1 MLKTLLETLHWWH
14 HVNDKAS
21 SQVLPPK
28 DIGDRPS
35 KVDALAL
42 AKLMDDHLNDVAL
55 TWAQETYNTASF
67 HPEKQWMDILIE
79 SRRYAVSALVGA
91 LRSGSYDK
99 LDIYLYD
106 LCERTIQTGYETSEV
121 IGSLLQCKSAVM
133 PIIRQTYPND
143 TAKAFDLL
151 ALLDQY
157 LSWLVQRFDALYNK
171 EINRQLQEQ
180 HDRIISML
188 QMGEYPH
195 EQLDLDH
202 ILKQIAERIISVLHV
217 NHCDFYMTSEET
229 TMLTPKVGISRVP
242 HDHKRKELFLTYP
255 PDGKEDPFYSDLIE
269 NQKPVVCNDIFADPR
284 INQPIN
290 LMMGTKSLL
299 AVPLI
304 THGRVVAIAVTGTF
318 NTYRAF
324 TAEQVELA
332 WDIARA
338 AALVIENTQ
347 MYEKTRHMAV
357 LQERERLAREIHD
370 NLAQALS
377 VVHLQASH
385 IGTLLDNGDIEQA
398 KSFLGQL
405 REVLNEANVDARDA
419 IISLRHGTTTM
430 QDFKH
435 MIREYLERYQSNYG
449 LEVHLAASEDAN
461 VMLSAESIIQL
472 TRIIQEAL
480 TNVRK
485 HAAAK
490 SVWVEFEEAH
500 GYLVCRV
507 RDDGKGFDPDRLQ
520 PDPYAHVGLQV
531 MRERAESLGGRM
543 EIETAAD
550 EGSCISFRIPLE
562 N

>member
-1 MLKTLLETLHWWH
+1 M
-14 HVNDKAS
+14 NDYVS

-28 DIGDRPS
+28 GLGDS
-35 KVDALAL
+35 ESNASALAL
-42 AKLMDDHLNDVAL
+42 AQLLDDHLDDVIL
-55 TWAQETYNTASF
+55 SWARDIYNTASF
-67 HPEKQWMDILIE
+67 HPEKQWMNILIE
-79 SRRYAVSALVGA
+79 SNRYAVSALAGA
-91 LRSGSYDK
+91 LRSGSYDG
-99 LDIYLYD
+99 LEVYLLD
-106 LCERTIQTGYETSEV
+106 LCEQTIRTGFETSEV
-121 IGSLLQCKSAVM
+121 IGWLLQCKNAVM
-133 PIIRQTYPND
+133 PVISRAYPTD
-143 TAKAFDLL
+143 TEPAFRLM
-151 ALLDQY
+151 AILDQY
-157 LSWLVQRFDALYNK
+157 LSWLVQRFNALYST

-229 TMLTPKVGISRVP
+229 NMLTPKIGISRVP
-242 HDHKRKELFLTYP
+242 HDHKRKELFLSYP
-255 PDGKEDPFYSDLIE
+255 PDGKEDPFYSDLIQ
-269 NQKPVVCNDIFADPR
+269 NQKPVVRNDIFADPR
-284 INQPIN
+284 INPDIN
-290 LMMGTKSLL
+290 IEMGTKSLL
-299 AVPLI
+299 AVPLV

-385 IGTLLDNGDIEQA
+385 IGTLLDTGDIEQA

-419 IISLRHGTTTM
+419 IISLRHGTTTI
-430 QDFKH
+430 QEFKH
-435 MIREYLERYQSNYG
+435 TIRKYLERYQDNYG
-449 LEVHLAASEDAN
+449 LETHLVASDEAN
-461 VMLSAESIIQL
+461 VTLSAESIIQL

-490 SVWVEFEEAH
+490 SVCVEFVETSN
-500 GYLVCRV
+500 YLICRV
-507 RDDGKGFDPDRLQ
+507 RDDGKGFDPDQLQ
-520 PDPYAHVGLQV
+520 PDQYAHVGLQV